1 MTAYSWGK
9 VPNALKTSKQ
19 ELRDCMNGL
28 ESAGYVF
35 NDMGATDEDI
45 AIIKKAYDYRS
56 RGFAFCEVGNMIMNP
71 EEMSDTHRK
80 LLLETTYSLDEV
92 VELLGCAKIH
102 VIQIASNL
110 YKSGYEFPLNG
121 EGKRIYTN
129 DALVKIRK
137 VNEFSEFG
145 RGISE
150 AAQKVMEMPEDEFKL
165 DSNGEEDVVSVP
177 ADVFS
182 QIIQNQIKI
191 ENALVNLLAELKGIK
206 DELKELKRE

>member
-45 AIIKKAYDYRS
+45 AVIKKAYDYRS
-56 RGFAFCEVGNMIMNP
+56 RGFEFREVGNMIMKP
-71 EEMSDTHRK
+71 EEISDTYRK
-80 LLLETTYSLDEV
+80 LLSETTYSLDEL
-92 VELLGCAKIH
+92 VELLGWLKIH
-102 VIQIASNL
+102 IIQISSNL
-110 YKSGYEFPLNG
+110 HRSGYVFPLNG
-121 EGKRIYTN
+121 AGKRIYTD
-129 DALVKIRK
+129 DAVLKIRK

-145 RGISE
+145 MSISA
-150 AAQKVMEMPEDEFKL
+150 AAQKVMEMPADKFKL
-165 DSNGEEDVVSVP
+165 DSNDTEDVVSVP
-177 ADVFS
+177 ANVFS

-191 ENALVNLLAELKGIK
+191 ENVLINLLDELKDVK